1 MKTKFLFLSLLFT
14 MPLAG
19 CGNWNIKTGS
29 NDIQISSGGGIVDQ
43 TTRDIV
49 SSEYDFQG
57 NLIDCTIGR
66 SSRRRKLPSC
76 NEVLEKRSKEEQK
89 FEKAEA
95 KRLEKLEREAAK
107 ANRAIARKKS
117 TTNSFTFPNGLKI
130 KTNTQIRF
138 NPETKEIIVNSEV
151 FRQSGDINEF
161 MKIFIEGNSKIEI
174 SFFDNQ
180 KFELVDPIVFPLN
193 IYEGQE
199 AGFKYRKNVGK
210 DSSDLKAIKMVGRK
224 QIGSL
229 SEYSKITSIGVSL
242 KI

>member
-1 MKTKFLFLSLLFT
+1 MKNKFLFLSLLFT
-14 MPLAG
+14 IPLAG

-57 NLIDCTIGR
+57 NLIDCTIGK

-76 NEVLEKRSKEEQK
+76 NEVLEQRSRDEQK

-95 KRLEKLEREAAK
+95 KRLEKLQREAAK

-151 FRQSGDINEF
+151 FRQSGDVNAF

-199 AGFKYRKNVGK
+199 AGFKYKKNVGK
-210 DSSDLKAIKMVGRK
+210 DISDLKGIKI
-224 QIGSL
+224 IGEESNIRA
-229 SEYSKITSIGVSL
+229 SEFIKIDSIEVSI

>member
-1 MKTKFLFLSLLFT
+1 MNNKFLFLSLLFT
-14 MPLAG
+14 IPLSG

-29 NDIQISSGGGIVDQ
+29 SDIQISSGGGIVDQ
-43 TTRDIV
+43 TTRDIL

-57 NLIDCTIGR
+57 NLIDCTIGK

-76 NEVLEKRSKEEQK
+76 NEVLEKRSKDEQK

-95 KRLEKLEREAAK
+95 KRLEKLEKEAAK

-117 TTNSFTFPNGLKI
+117 TTNSFTLPNGLKI

-151 FRQSGDINEF
+151 LRQTGDINAF

-180 KFELVDPIVFPLN
+180 KFELLDPIVFPLN

-210 DSSDLKAIKMVGRK
+210 ELSDLKAIKMVGRK

-229 SEYSKITSIGVSL
+229 SEYSKISSIGVSL